1 MNEPEQTCP
10 IADTDTDV
18 RYLAGS
24 LTDGEAEAFEEH
36 YFGCDACWKA
46 VQRGVEIRSALS
58 QSPGIADERTTPPML
73 RQSIKRRTWWP
84 ALAAAAVI
92 VVAVGLWKFPITTQP
107 VTAIT
112 EAGRI
117 AEPTRG
123 TAASPAISATASDQ
137 TLTASWSRTPE
148 AHAYRVRLLAEDGRM
163 ILDREISDTS
173 FVIPLDAVS
182 AKKPEGAIY
191 WKVEGLNDL
200 RVVVS
205 NYALTPA
212 RPAH

>member
-1 MNEPEQTCP
+1 MNEPGQTCP

-24 LTDGEAEAFEEH
+24 LTDAEAEAFEEH
-36 YFGCDACWKA
+36 YFGCDACSKA
-46 VQRGVEIRSALS
+46 VQRGAEIRSALS
-58 QSPGIADERTTPPML
+58 QSPTVAEKTTPTVL

-92 VVAVGLWKFPITTQP
+92 VVSVGLWKFPITTQP
-107 VTAIT
+107 VSEIT
-112 EAGRI
+112 EAGRS

-123 TAASPAISATASDQ
+123 TAASPAISAIASDQ

-148 AHAYRVRLLAEDGRM
+148 ARTYRVRLLAEDGRLL
-163 ILDREISDTS
+163 LDREISDTS
-173 FVIPLDAVS
+173 IVIPLDAGWGVK
-182 AKKPEGAIY
+182 AEGAIY

>member
-24 LTDGEAEAFEEH
+24 LSEAEAEAFEEH

-46 VQRGVEIRSALS
+46 VQRGAEIRSALS
-58 QSPGIADERTTPPML
+58 QSPAVAEKTTPTVS

-92 VVAVGLWKFPITTQP
+92 LVAVGLWKFPPVTQP
-107 VTAIT
+107 IT
-112 EAGRI
+112 EAGRT

-123 TAASPAISATASDQ
+123 TAVTPAISATASDQ
-137 TLTASWSRTPE
+137 TLTASWPRTPE
-148 AHAYRVRLLAEDGRM
+148 ARAYRVRLLAEDGRLL
-163 ILDREISDTS
+163 LDREISDTS
-173 FVIPLDAVS
+173 VVIPLDAVLRNK
-182 AKKPEGAIY
+182 AQGAIY